1 VNRSIRRVALAVVVL
16 MLVLVGQL
24 TYLQIIHADDLAKDP
39 RNVRAAL
46 RDANRPRGPIVTA
59 DGTVVAQSVEVKDGT
74 EFKFQRQ
81 YPLGAAFSQVVGYQS
96 FVFGN
101 TGVESVYNNQLLG
114 RDAELQIENLPDVFN
129 SSDSTGKV
137 VLSLRADL
145 QQAAVEALGNQ
156 HGSVVA
162 MDVKTGQILAM
173 YSNPSFDPNPLAG
186 HKTLDVQQYFKL
198 LNADPSK
205 PALQRAYRERYPPGS
220 TFKTVT
226 ASVGLEAGVTSPDKT
241 YPTLRALT
249 LPQTTNKLENF
260 GGESCGGTLAN
271 SFRISCNTTFGQ
283 IGLDLGDRFP
293 PGAEK
298 FGINAGAPPIDLEPG
313 AASSI
318 GPLVG
323 QFQDDQPLFAFA
335 GIGQGD
341 VAVTPLEM
349 ALVAEGIANGGVIM
363 KPHVVAEIR
372 DGNNDLVRR
381 TDAEPWLTAI
391 SPATAQAVTAMM
403 VTVVQNGTGTRARIP
418 GVTLAGKTGT
428 AQAAGDPRPH
438 AWFIGFAPAEA
449 PQIAVAVIVERGGNS
464 GNEATGGAVAGPIAK
479 TIVQKALGQ

>member
-24 TYLQIIHADDLAKDP
+24 TYLQIIHADSLAHDP

-59 DGTVVAQSVEVKDGT
+59 DGEVVAQSVAVTDGT

-81 YPLGAAFSQVVGYQS
+81 YPAGALFSQVVGYQS

-129 SSDSTGKV
+129 SESTGKV

-145 QQAAVEALGNQ
+145 QRAAVDALGNQ

-186 HKTLDVQQYFKL
+186 HDTPSVQQYFKL
-198 LNADPSK
+198 LNADPAK

-249 LPQTTNKLENF
+249 LPQTSNKLENF

-372 DGNNDLVRR
+372 DANDDLVRR
-381 TDAEPWLTAI
+381 TDEEAWLTAI

-418 GVTLAGKTGT
+418 GVTVAGKTGT

-449 PQIAVAVIVERGGNS
+449 PQIAIAVIVERGGNS

-479 TIVQKALGQ
+479 TIIQKALGQ

>member
-1 VNRSIRRVALAVVVL
+1 
-16 MLVLVGQL
+16 M
-24 TYLQIIHADDLAKDP
+24 
-39 RNVRAAL
+39 
-46 RDANRPRGPIVTA
+46 
-59 DGTVVAQSVEVKDGT
+59 
-74 EFKFQRQ
+74 
-81 YPLGAAFSQVVGYQS
+81 
-96 FVFGN
+96 
-101 TGVESVYNNQLLG
+101 
-114 RDAELQIENLPDVFN
+114 
-129 SSDSTGKV
+129 
-137 VLSLRADL
+137 
-145 QQAAVEALGNQ
+145 
-156 HGSVVA
+156 
-162 MDVKTGQILAM
+162 
-173 YSNPSFDPNPLAG
+173 
-186 HKTLDVQQYFKL
+186 
-198 LNADPSK
+198 
-205 PALQRAYRERYPPGS
+205 
-220 TFKTVT
+220 
-226 ASVGLEAGVTSPDKT
+226 
-241 YPTLRALT
+241 
-249 LPQTTNKLENF
+249 
-260 GGESCGGTLAN
+260 
-271 SFRISCNTTFGQ
+271 SCNTTFGQ

-318 GPLVG
+318 GPLAG

-349 ALVAEGIANGGVIM
+349 ALVADGIANGGVIM

-372 DGNNDLVRR
+372 DSDNHLVRR

-403 VTVVQNGTGTRARIP
+403 VSVVNSSGGTGTAARIP

-464 GNEATGGAVAGPIAK
+464 GSDATGGRVAGPIAK
-479 TIVQKALGQ
+479 SIVQMALGK